1 MDFVIWYSIVIL
13 QPCVLMM
20 YVSIYVACEI
30 ACISSLIVCNTR
42 VFYMRNVLKLFM
54 TISKLSFQTV
64 YGNTEN
70 DYDLLNADWR

>member
-1 MDFVIWYSIVIL
+1 
-13 QPCVLMM
+13 
-20 YVSIYVACEI
+20 
-30 ACISSLIVCNTR
+30 
-42 VFYMRNVLKLFM
+42 MRNVLKLFM